1 MKVGCALGWRENKA
15 MEEYAK
21 ELWTSGADNEIYTSA
36 WLCRCQVGI
45 AYFYLVFIISRK
57 QHTRWVAEMNEFF
70 GELCT
75 DGDYIDPALL
85 KIGQEVEV
93 PEISE

>member
-1 MKVGCALGWRENKA
+1 
-15 MEEYAK
+15 
-21 ELWTSGADNEIYTSA
+21 
-36 WLCRCQVGI
+36 
-45 AYFYLVFIISRK
+45 
-57 QHTRWVAEMNEFF
+57 MNEFF